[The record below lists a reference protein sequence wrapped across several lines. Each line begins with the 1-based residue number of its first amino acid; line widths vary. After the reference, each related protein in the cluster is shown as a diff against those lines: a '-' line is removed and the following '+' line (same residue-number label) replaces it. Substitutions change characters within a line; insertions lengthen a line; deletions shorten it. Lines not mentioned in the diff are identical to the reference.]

1 MSRNSLITVGVLAI
15 TCAALLIVPA
25 WLAAAESTTAET
37 AAEAPPA
44 RGFLGVGLKELTPEL
59 QTHFGAPEGSG
70 VLVGS
75 VSDDSPAAA
84 AGVRVGDVITAVD
97 GLAVDSI
104 RELRREIHHRPGES
118 VAIELYRD
126 GAPRQVTARLGERR
140 GHASEH
146 GGRTPEEWAE
156 LGRRWERWGEELGE
170 RWEHWGEEFGEHWG
184 EEFGEHWAEK
194 NAERWQRMAEEMA
207 ERGEDWQEMGEEI
220 ARTVEKALGEV
231 DWDEIGRSVEESMR
245 ALEDVDWEG
254 MGEDIERHMEE
265 LERHLEE
272 RGAGSAG
279 AL

>member
-1 MSRNSLITVGVLAI
+1 MFVFGFQQTQ
-15 TCAALLIVPA
+15 T
-25 WLAAAESTTAET
+25 
-37 AAEAPPA
+37 PA

-104 RELRREIHHRPGES
+104 RELRREIRHRPGDS

-140 GHASEH
+140 SHASEH

-170 RWEHWGEEFGEHWG
+170 RWERWSEEFGEQWG

-207 ERGEDWQEMGEEI
+207 ERGEDWQEIGEEI
-220 ARTVEKALGEV
+220 SRSVEKALGEV

-254 MGEDIERHMEE
+254 MGADIERHMEE